1 MSAVVEG
8 APAGIT
14 RTDSQ
19 PRPSTPAPPSAMTAL
34 LAMKAPSALPRLVIT
49 GSLGPALLDFA
60 AATGT
65 RLGFG
70 GPKETLTREIIG
82 AFLLIVMVFT
92 CEVPGRTATFGPT
105 GSGVIDARPVPS
117 LDSRTVLTCAPA
129 GGVKLKFDAA
139 GWLKLSEVKPTL
151 NAGLPAPRA
160 KTWTS
165 SGR

>member
-60 AATGT
+60 AATGVTGPPLDRLVT
-65 RLGFG
+65 RWG
-70 GPKETLTREIIG
+70 GGLPQYTVG
-82 AFLLIVMVFT
+82 HA
-92 CEVPGRTATFGPT
+92 GRVSRIR
-105 GSGVIDARPVPS
+105 SGV
-117 LDSRTVLTCAPA
+117 
-129 GGVKLKFDAA
+129 AA
-139 GWLKLSEVKPTL
+139 L
-151 NAGLPAPRA
+151 AGLAVCGAAYDGVGVPACIASARLA
-160 KTWTS
+160 AEQVAGFLAEQVRT
-165 SGR
+165 GE